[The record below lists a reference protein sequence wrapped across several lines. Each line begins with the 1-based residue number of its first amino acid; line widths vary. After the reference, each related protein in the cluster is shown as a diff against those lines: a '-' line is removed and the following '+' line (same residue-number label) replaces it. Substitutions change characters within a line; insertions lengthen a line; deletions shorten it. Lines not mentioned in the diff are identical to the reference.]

1 MRIWLAM
8 AVCSAAVSGGG
19 SPTEA
24 TLPVHRHTLPLRP
37 VAALRGGSGL
47 MTQPTHEEAMAMM
60 EREEWVNL
68 NVRTNE
74 TDENGNA
81 IGPVD
86 EVYGPPMIYPHWVMQ
101 DLDRAENGSL
111 NAQVL
116 PPLLQNDQSP
126 VWHTSASPASL
137 IAWDSSRRRNDVLTT
152 CRFD

>member
-1 MRIWLAM
+1 M
-8 AVCSAAVSGGG
+8 
-19 SPTEA
+19 
-24 TLPVHRHTLPLRP
+24 
-37 VAALRGGSGL
+37 

-116 PPLLQNDQSP
+116 PPLLHNDQSP
-126 VWHTSASPASL
+126 KPVTVWHTSASPASL
-137 IAWDSSRRRNDVLTT
+137 LAWDSCRWGNDVLTN

>member
-1 MRIWLAM
+1 
-8 AVCSAAVSGGG
+8 
-19 SPTEA
+19 
-24 TLPVHRHTLPLRP
+24 
-37 VAALRGGSGL
+37 
-47 MTQPTHEEAMAMM
+47 MAMM

-116 PPLLQNDQSP
+116 PPFFQNAQKTLAHWNQKP
-126 VWHTSASPASL
+126 GTVTHTSASPA
-137 IAWDSSRRRNDVLTT
+137 
-152 CRFD
+152 